1 MSRRAIGC
9 TACGGLDHTLTSC
22 DTEAAAEYYERAG
35 RPEEAAKVR
44 RRMAL
49 IATRHE
55 PTARELLDHSALA
68 RRSA

>member
-22 DTEAAAEYYERAG
+22 DTEAAAEHYERAG
-35 RPEEAAKVR
+35 RHDEADRVR
-44 RRMAL
+44 RRIAL
-49 IATRHE
+49 IASRHE
-55 PTARELLDHSALA
+55 PTARELLEHSALA